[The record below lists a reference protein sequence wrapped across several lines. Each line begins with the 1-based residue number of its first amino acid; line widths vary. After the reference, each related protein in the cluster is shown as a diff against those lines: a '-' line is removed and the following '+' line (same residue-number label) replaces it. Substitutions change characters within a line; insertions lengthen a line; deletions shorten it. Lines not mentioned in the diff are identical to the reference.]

1 MYANSQGVQH
11 MDVQPFIYLCFPY
24 YTYLHIYI
32 STYLHIYIYAN
43 LQGVQDMEVQLFMES
58 LLKCSDFA
66 DAVKPFHVHAQW
78 AVRMTDEFFLQGDME
93 RASGMRV
100 SFMCDRRRARLVY
113 V

>member
-1 MYANSQGVQH
+1 
-11 MDVQPFIYLCFPY
+11 
-24 YTYLHIYI
+24 
-32 STYLHIYIYAN
+32 
-43 LQGVQDMEVQLFMES
+43 MEVQVLMES
-58 LLKCSDFA
+58 LLKCADFA
-66 DAVKPFHVHAQW
+66 DAIKPFHVHVQW

>member
-1 MYANSQGVQH
+1 
-11 MDVQPFIYLCFPY
+11 
-24 YTYLHIYI
+24 
-32 STYLHIYIYAN
+32 
-43 LQGVQDMEVQLFMES
+43 MEMQLLMES

-66 DAVKPFHVHAQW
+66 DAIKPFHVHAKW

-100 SFMCDRRRARLVY
+100 SQACAFRLCVTVGVRVSFMCDRLCAPQACASRLCVTTHLGH